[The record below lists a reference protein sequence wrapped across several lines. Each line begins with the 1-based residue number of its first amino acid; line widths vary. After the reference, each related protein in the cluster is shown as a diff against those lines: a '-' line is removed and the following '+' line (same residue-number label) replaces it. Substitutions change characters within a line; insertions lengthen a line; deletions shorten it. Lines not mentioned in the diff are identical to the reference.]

1 MAAGRA
7 TTRRPNLSG
16 GETVPRLSIA
26 LSWTVFGVLTALG
39 LFGGLL
45 GLPDEML
52 AVSPITAIPELPAGD
67 GWPAVAW
74 GVGAVAAIVV
84 AALAFRRR
92 DLTTCPRA

>member
-26 LSWTVFGVLTALG
+26 LSWTVFGLLTALG

-45 GLPDEML
+45 GLSDEVL
-52 AVSPITAIPELPAGD
+52 AVSPITAVPELPAGD

-74 GVGAVAAIVV
+74 GVGAVAAIAV

-92 DLTTCPRA
+92 DLTT